1 MTCAT
6 YVYDTKAS
14 NELIFLFS
22 ETKIHLNNLFIV
34 EDQSFNKIICSP
46 IANKFGQKYLYGAKL
61 YQGMD

>member
-46 IANKFGQKYLYGAKL
+46 IANKFGQK
-61 YQGMD
+61 